1 MRISD
6 WSSDVCSSDLQRKYG
21 AEVIKV
27 CATGGV
33 FSRNTEPGQLQ
44 VSEKELA
51 AIADEAHQWG
61 LRVAAHA
68 HGSEGIRAA
77 IAAGI
82 DTIEHVSLEI
92 GRASCRERM
101 CQSV

>member
-6 WSSDVCSSDLQRKYG
+6 WSSDVCSSDLGIGDTPDELRYQVRRQRKYG

-51 AIADEAHQWG
+51 AIAAEAHQRG
-61 LRVAAHA
+61 LSVAAHA
-68 HGSEGIRAA
+68 PGAEDIRAA
-77 IAAGI
+77 PP
-82 DTIEHVSLEI
+82 EI
-92 GRASCRERM
+92 GRA
-101 CQSV
+101 